1 MSQNQ
6 VDDGNNY
13 VKEIEFVALSSEEIR
28 SMAVV
33 NITETMLYER
43 GLPRMNSVL
52 DMRMGSSD
60 RRYVCG
66 TCKHAVPLCPGHC
79 GKIEMAAPVYNPVFI
94 EITLRVLRCAC
105 FFCSGL
111 LIEDLKIPSNTFK
124 ARRRLATISQES
136 RLKKICP
143 HCGGPQPNYSRVG
156 LGIKKDFN
164 LHKNID
170 SIFESEE
177 EKSFAMQSF
186 YPSDALSILRN
197 IKLEDLY
204 KLGFS
209 KGPNASKPE
218 NFIIEVLLC
227 PSTVMRPSIACT
239 ESSRTRGHDD
249 LTLKLQDIVKT
260 NSLLQSEISSEKRTP
275 QFEKLLEQM
284 QIHLS
289 VYLLN
294 DTKHAKK
301 PGGGIRSTTIRSIS
315 TRLKGKRG
323 RIRGN
328 LCGKRVD
335 FSSRSVVSP
344 DACIDLDQIGV
355 PGFVAEKQSIPEKVT
370 NHNMSWLKKIVSE
383 KKCNSILRNGR
394 ETKIKYL
401 EEENLMKEVQRLQ
414 IGDVVERHLINND
427 VVLFNRQPSLHAFSL
442 MAHRVK
448 LFPHQKTFRLN
459 VQATTPYNADFDGD
473 EMNMHTLQTIEARAE
488 AAELMS
494 ISKNLISPQAS
505 KPILGLIQD
514 VLLGSWMLTSKSFF
528 VNHSDAMQIVS
539 SISGNQ
545 WLHFSKLVPAVLKP
559 QILYSG
565 KQLISL
571 LLPDNLFVGP
581 KKNKSA
587 AAGGVDNAQNWLD
600 DHIVL
605 VKNGVHLCGR
615 LDKALLGA
623 TSSGFI
629 DILARDFKDYCNT
642 FISEMQRLSLKAL
655 QLVGFT
661 CSYEDTKISHE
672 CFDTVSN
679 ILSNY
684 FKQSSKKNK
693 EDNIINSLST
703 AVDKSALNAISFLRN
718 KAQSTSLANGLL
730 DMVDSGSKGS
740 QINVSQIS
748 GCVGMQMVSGQ
759 RIFSTGNP
767 EGRTIPCFEKGE
779 HSPEAHGFVT
789 NPYNKGIVPSEFFFH
804 LMGGREGLVDTAV
817 KTAQT
822 GYISRRV
829 SKMIESAQANY
840 FGQITLHSGE
850 ILQPSYYGDNF
861 SAEKIESVYC
871 PVLQEVKL
879 WETKKHLF
887 TNEQNFRAAI
897 LLTRK
902 IKKNMMKYT
911 DVLDA
916 RIEVPVN
923 LQRVINS
930 KMFTPSE
937 NMDWME
943 ELDALQDKCNSCLD
957 LVKLHMLSV
966 CGDRMDAG
974 LFEVVKHKIFKAR
987 VSAGYMPGT
996 VAAQSL
1002 SQPIMQMT
1010 LNTFHS
1016 AGKGCHLVT
1025 AGVPRLREI
1034 LDGSV
1039 NISTPS
1045 MRIRLKHPINKSYS
1059 AVKRISD
1066 SFIHKPL
1073 SKYVHKV
1080 CEFLTLDSLSDYMSL
1095 TQRFLFKYMIAENSS
1110 YDDKNL
1116 VGFSFNI
1123 EKKEKISPRQ
1133 VSAAIR
1139 KYFDNDNF
1147 TVIPSAFVC
1156 EEWTVFVVIQD
1167 LESLLKSKTAL
1178 TTDQKHKF
1186 IHEICK
1192 SVLENVSISGNASFS
1207 QTHVEQ
1213 IQIADKNTGVIT
1225 SEYAIFTAGSNFR
1238 YVSQLKNINHNYT
1251 LSNNIW
1257 ESYHKYGIESVQNI
1271 LFRECTKVLGDGV
1284 SCRHLMLVINAM
1296 TFDGYINSINRHGM
1310 GRTRATPIQR
1320 ASFEEALD
1328 VLIEA
1333 CTFGTKTKVA
1343 GITECV
1349 VMGAPSTVGSGL
1361 SQLYPEKTA
1370 FVNKN
1375 QNLPFV
1381 GRRLPK
1387 AKPKAKP
1394 RPVSILDEPWQAS
1407 LNFEN
1412 LLAKFPNIKK
1422 GETIKLVIRG
1432 NVVQDGR
1439 FSFSILPN
1447 DHDDASEIIYHC
1459 SFRDSTQRKRFVLND
1474 KKQDDWGKEIV
1485 SAVKFDTKK
1494 PLNIIVC
1501 LSEKIISIRLQK
1513 LFLNFTQ
1520 RRNILDC
1527 GDDLFLQF
1535 ESHDDYGN
1543 PMSWTINSVTF
1554 EKKCDARISQPS
1566 PPPVPKSTPTSTP
1579 NSTPPSTPSSTPRS
1593 TPNCTPPST
1602 PNSSPPSTPNSS
1614 PPASRFGTPTSS
1626 TTSSA
1631 QNFFDDVDVPDIAYT
1646 SKTEFGDFFFDKK
1659 NYHPSSPKIQY
1670 YPSSPG

>member
-1 MSQNQ
+1 MARCC
-6 VDDGNNY
+6 DGDEY
-13 VKEIEFVALSSEEIR
+13 VKEIEFVALSSKEIR

-94 EITLRVLRCAC
+94 EITLRVLRSVC
-105 FFCSGL
+105 FFCSGPIL
-111 LIEDLKIPSNTFK
+111 QDLKIPTSVFK
-124 ARRRLATISQES
+124 ARRRLAKISQES
-136 RLKKICP
+136 RLKKFCP
-143 HCGGPQPNYSRVG
+143 QCGGPQPNYTRVG

-164 LHKNID
+164 LHKNAD
-170 SIFESEE
+170 AIFESEE
-177 EKSFAMQSF
+177 EKAFAMQSF
-186 YPSDALSILRN
+186 YPSDALSILKN
-197 IKLEDLY
+197 IKDDDLQ

-209 KGPNASKPE
+209 KELNASKPE

-260 NSLLQSEISSEKRTP
+260 NTLLHTEMTSEKRTT

-294 DTKHAKK
+294 DTKYAKK

-355 PGFVAEKQSIPEKVT
+355 PGFVAEKQSIPETVT
-370 NHNMSWLKKIVSE
+370 NFNMVWLKKIAME
-383 KKCNSILRNGR
+383 KKCNSIIRNGR
-394 ETKIKYL
+394 EIKVKYL
-401 EEENLMKEVQRLQ
+401 ENENLLKEVQGLQ
-414 IGDVVERHLINND
+414 VGDVIERQLINDD

-448 LFPHQKTFRLN
+448 LFPNQKTFRLN
-459 VQATTPYNADFDGD
+459 VMATTPYNADFDGD

-514 VLLGSWMLTSKSFF
+514 VLLGSWMLTSKNFF

-539 SISGNQ
+539 SIAGNQ
-545 WLHFSKLVPAVLKP
+545 WLSFSKMIPAIVKP

-571 LLPDNLFVGP
+571 LFPSNLFVGP
-581 KKNKSA
+581 RKNKSA
-587 AAGGVDNAQNWLD
+587 HAGGLANEQNWVD
-600 DHIVL
+600 DHVVW
-605 VKNGVHLCGR
+605 VKNGVHICGR

-623 TSSGFI
+623 TGGGFI
-629 DILARDFKDYCNT
+629 DILARDYGGAYCST
-642 FISEMQRLSLKAL
+642 FISEMQRFSLQAL

-661 CSYEDTKISHE
+661 CSYEDTKISSE
-672 CFDTVSN
+672 CFDSVSD
-679 ILSNY
+679 ILKTY
-684 FKQSSKKNK
+684 FDQSVKKKK
-693 EDNIINSLST
+693 ENNIINCLST
-703 AVDKSALNAISFLRN
+703 AVDKSALKAISYLR
-718 KAQSTSLANGLL
+718 KKSFDTVVANGLL

-748 GCVGMQMVSGQ
+748 GCVGMQMVTGQ

-767 EGRTIPCFEKGE
+767 EGRTIPCFERGE
-779 HSPEAHGFVT
+779 HTAESHGFVT
-789 NPYNKGIVPSEFFFH
+789 NPYNKGIIPSEFFFH

-829 SKMIESAQANY
+829 SKMIESAQSNY
-840 FGQITLHSGE
+840 IGQITLNSGE
-850 ILQPSYYGDNF
+850 LLQPNYYGDNF
-861 SAEKIESVYC
+861 SADKIETVHC
-871 PVLQEVKL
+871 PVLIEVKL
-879 WETKKHLF
+879 WETKKKLF
-887 TNEQNFRAAI
+887 KDEQNFKLAI
-897 LLTRK
+897 QITHKVR
-902 IKKNMMKYT
+902 KNMIKFS
-911 DVLDA
+911 DVLDGS
-916 RIEVPVN
+916 IEIPVN
-923 LQRVINS
+923 LERIINA

-937 NMDWME
+937 NIDWINQVDE
-943 ELDALQDKCNSCLD
+943 IEKECNCCLD
-957 LVKLHMLSV
+957 LLKLHVFLI
-966 CGDRMDAG
+966 CGDTMDGG
-974 LFEVVKHKIFKAR
+974 LFDVLKDKVYRAR
-987 VSAGYMPGT
+987 VNAGYMPGT

-1025 AGVPRLREI
+1025 DGVPRLREI
-1034 LDGSV
+1034 LDASV
-1039 NISTPS
+1039 KISTPT
-1045 MRIRLKHPINKSYS
+1045 MRLRLEHPINKSLI
-1059 AVKRISD
+1059 AAKHIAD
-1066 SFIHKPL
+1066 SFIYKPL
-1073 SKYVHKV
+1073 SRYVFRIS
-1080 CEFLTLDSLSDYMSL
+1080 EFLTSESLFQSMTTS
-1095 TQRFLFKYMIAENSS
+1095 QQ
-1110 YDDKNL
+1110 
-1116 VGFSFNI
+1116 FSFRYMVSENEDQSTIAGFMFHI
-1123 EKKEKISPRQ
+1123 EKKDNITPKQI
-1133 VSAAIR
+1133 ANAII
-1139 KYFDNDNF
+1139 KYFDNPQF
-1147 TVIPSAFVC
+1147 VVIPSTFVSQ
-1156 EEWTVFVVIQD
+1156 EWTIVIIIKNLQ
-1167 LESLLKSKTAL
+1167 SLIKSKTLL
-1178 TTDQKHKF
+1178 TTGEKRTF

-1192 SVLENVSISGNASFS
+1192 SVLEKVIISGSAKFS
-1207 QTHVEQ
+1207 QTNVEE
-1213 IQIADKNTGVIT
+1213 IVVADKNTGLVNK
-1225 SEYAIFTAGSNFR
+1225 EYAIFTAGCDYQ
-1238 YVSQLKNINHNYT
+1238 YVSQLQNINQNLT

-1284 SCRHLMLVINAM
+1284 SSRHLMLVINAM
-1296 TFDGYINSINRHGM
+1296 TFDGYVNSINRHGM

-1349 VMGAPSTVGSGL
+1349 VMGAPSTIGSGL
-1361 SQLYPEKTA
+1361 SVVFPEKDA
-1370 FVNKN
+1370 LVAKS
-1375 QNLPFV
+1375 QSLPFV
-1381 GRRLPK
+1381 GRRINEVPRKQPPSK
-1387 AKPKAKP
+1387 AKNP
-1394 RPVSILDEPWQAS
+1394 PVFILDHPWQAS

-1412 LLAKFPNIKK
+1412 LLLKFPNIQAN
-1422 GETIKLVIRG
+1422 ETVKLTIRG
-1432 NVVQDGR
+1432 HAHEPER
-1439 FSFSILPN
+1439 FSFSILPEE
-1447 DHDDASEIIYHC
+1447 HDDAAEIIYH
-1459 SFRDSTQRKRFVLND
+1459 SSLRDATQKKRFVLND
-1474 KKQDDWGKEIV
+1474 KKKDDWGREIV
-1485 SAVKFDTKK
+1485 SILKFDPKK
-1494 PLNIIVC
+1494 PLNIILC
-1501 LSEKIISIRLQK
+1501 ISKKNISIRVQK
-1513 LFLNFTQ
+1513 LFLNFTH
-1520 RRNILDC
+1520 RRNILTC
-1527 GDDLFLQF
+1527 GKNLFLQF

-1543 PMSWTINSVTF
+1543 PMSWTINSVKF
-1554 EKKCDARISQPS
+1554 EKKTFDALLPS
-1566 PPPVPKSTPTSTP
+1566 AKPTSPTTPPTTPKSTPPTTPKSTP
-1579 NSTPPSTPSSTPRS
+1579 PTTPNLTPPTTPKSTPPSTP
-1593 TPNCTPPST
+1593 PP
-1602 PNSSPPSTPNSS
+1602 
-1614 PPASRFGTPTSS
+1614 SRFGTPVSTTGSPTSS
-1626 TTSSA
+1626 TPDLTSLVE
-1631 QNFFDDVDVPDIAYT
+1631 DDVA
-1646 SKTEFGDFFFDKK
+1646 KTVSGDFFFDKK
-1659 NYHPSSPKIQY
+1659 IYQPSSPISSY
-1670 YPSSPG
+1670 SPSSPI